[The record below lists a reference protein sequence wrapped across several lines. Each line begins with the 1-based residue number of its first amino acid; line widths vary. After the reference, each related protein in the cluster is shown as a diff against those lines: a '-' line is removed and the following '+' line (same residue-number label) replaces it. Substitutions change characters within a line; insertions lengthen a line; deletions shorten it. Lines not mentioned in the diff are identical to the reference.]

1 MVENLHGIKSLWHY
15 PLAENM
21 QIYETVSHNL
31 LHYEKASIFNKIQA
45 GGYTNDG
52 QRRQR
57 NKVSKQKLK
66 CLNVFFDN
74 VKQVPDLRTEIVI
87 SFTKE
92 EFLGLPVNFV
102 QRKDSLIPQANVLK
116 KIMDCLVERNCFIYS
131 LPHLRI
137 FYNSLTILQ
146 KNIN

>member
-87 SFTKE
+87 SFRKE
-92 EFLGLPVNFV
+92 EL
-102 QRKDSLIPQANVLK
+102 QLIL
-116 KIMDCLVERNCFIYS
+116 C
-131 LPHLRI
+131 
-137 FYNSLTILQ
+137 
-146 KNIN
+146 